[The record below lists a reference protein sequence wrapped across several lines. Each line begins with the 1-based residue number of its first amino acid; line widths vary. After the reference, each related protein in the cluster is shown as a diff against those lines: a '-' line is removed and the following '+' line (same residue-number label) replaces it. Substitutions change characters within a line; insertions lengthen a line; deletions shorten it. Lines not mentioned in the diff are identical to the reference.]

1 MEKSE
6 LLENYFVAYMNTVI
20 SNSLNI
26 DNFNMM
32 NFVELYR
39 GITAK
44 EINEIRDLCHS
55 IRMTKVMDSMV
66 KLADSHT

>member
-66 KLADSHT
+66 KLADSKI

>member
-6 LLENYFVAYMNTVI
+6 LLENYFIAYMSTVI

-32 NFVELYR
+32 TYIETSR
-39 GITAK
+39 GITAL